1 MTAGEG
7 SKLVKRYIELKL
19 IVIIQ
24 ARSNSKRF
32 NNKVLYKIYNKPIIW
47 HIISKIKKSKYVKK
61 IIVATSQNK
70 TDDKLVKYLTKIKIN
85 YFRGSL
91 TNVAKRLCD
100 AAEKN
105 KAKFFMRI
113 SADSPLIDPV
123 IIDKAIEIFNSKK
136 KNYDIVTN
144 VFPRSYPKGQSVEII
159 KTLKL
164 KCFLSKFNKEQK
176 EHVTK
181 YFYKNYKN
189 FRIKNFTSIKNK
201 TKINTKLAIDTKDDL
216 KLILKKFNEKKF
228 INFSLK

>member
-1 MTAGEG
+1 M
-7 SKLVKRYIELKL
+7 

-32 NNKVLYKIYNKPIIW
+32 KNKVLYRIYNKPIIW
-47 HIISKIKKSKYVKK
+47 HVISKIKKKKNVKK
-61 IIVATSQNK
+61 IVVATSNKK
-70 TDDKLVKYLTKIKIN
+70 TDDKLIKYLKSIKIE

-123 IIDKAIEIFNSKK
+123 IIDKAIKIFNSQKK
-136 KNYDIVTN
+136 KYDIITN

-159 KTLKL
+159 KTAKL
-164 KCFLSKFNKEQK
+164 RYFLSKFNKEQK

-189 FRIKNFTSIKNK
+189 FMIKNFMSVKNK
-201 TKINTKLAIDTKDDL
+201 AKIKLSIDTKNDL
-216 KLILKKFNEKKF
+216 KLILKKFNKKKF
-228 INFSLK
+228 INFSL

>member
-1 MTAGEG
+1 MTAEVD

-47 HIISKIKKSKYVKK
+47 HVVSKIKKSKNVKK
-61 IIVATSQNK
+61 IIVATSNIK
-70 TDDKLVKYLTKIKIN
+70 TDDKLVKYLKEFKIN

-105 KAKFFMRI
+105 KANFFMRI
-113 SADSPLIDPV
+113 SADSPLIDPA
-123 IIDKAIEIFNSKK
+123 IIDKAIKIFNSQKK
-136 KNYDIVTN
+136 KHDIITN

-159 KTLKL
+159 KTSKLRYFLK
-164 KCFLSKFNKEQK
+164 KFNNEQK

-181 YFYKNYKN
+181 YFYKNYKK
-189 FRIKNFTSIKNK
+189 FMIKNFKSIKDK
-201 TKINTKLAIDTKDDL
+201 TKTKLAIDTKDDL
-216 KLILKKFNEKKF
+216 KLILKTFKEKKF
-228 INFSLK
+228 INFSLKK

>member
-1 MTAGEG
+1 MG

-24 ARSNSKRF
+24 ARTNSKRF
-32 NNKVLYKIYNKPIIW
+32 NNKVLYKIYNKPIVW
-47 HIISKIKKSKYVKK
+47 HVVSKIKKSKNVKK
-61 IIVATSQNK
+61 IIVATSSNK
-70 TDDKLVKYLTKIKIN
+70 TDDKLVKYLAKIKIN
-85 YFRGSL
+85 YYRGSL

-123 IIDKAIEIFNSKK
+123 IIDKAIEIFKSQKK
-136 KNYDIVTN
+136 HYDIVTN

-159 KTLKL
+159 KTSKL
-164 KCFLSKFNKEQK
+164 RYFLNKFNKEQK

-189 FRIKNFTSIKNK
+189 FIIKNFMSDKSK
-201 TKINTKLAIDTKDDL
+201 TKIKLAIDTKNDL
-216 KLILKKFNEKKF
+216 KLILKKFKKKKF